1 MTKEMFFKTA
11 KSNIEITLL
20 IFIIMGIDQIVVKRQ
35 DVVNLYTD
43 GIVIIVTIL
52 SINILRETNLSM
64 WKTFL
69 GTIIVNYILVQIM
82 QFFSIHCLSFN
93 IYVYIFIV
101 VLLII
106 LALISGYLY
115 NKMHNSI
122 KINT

>member
-1 MTKEMFFKTA
+1 MTKEMFFKTI

-20 IFIIMGIDQIVVKRQ
+20 ILIIMGIDQIVVKRQ

-52 SINILRETNLSM
+52 SLNILRETNLSM

-93 IYVYIFIV
+93 IYMYIFIV
-101 VLLII
+101 VVLMI
-106 LALISGYLY
+106 LALIIGFLY
-115 NKMHNSI
+115 NKMHNST